1 MAVEE
6 VRLPELGEN
15 IETADVV
22 SVRVSVGESIEKDQT
37 LIEVETEKAAVEIPS
52 PLSGVVKDISVKEG
66 DKLKVGEV
74 ILTLETGAGDTQE
87 EGDGGKPA
95 EATEGEPA
103 EATEGEPARAKR
115 GQPTQG
121 REEESAAGR
130 KGEPEE
136 EVAAQVEDREG
147 VVPEPIV
154 ERESAK
160 EERLKK
166 EEPGKVVPAGPAV
179 RRLAR
184 ELGIDIG
191 DVKGSGPKEGISLED
206 VKRHAKQLIGAKAR
220 QPGAP
225 SMTASRGVDLTLPDF
240 TRWGEIERKP
250 MSSLRR
256 KAADTTSTSWS
267 VIPHVTQFD
276 CADITELER
285 ERRNLGKK
293 VEAAGG
299 KLTVTAIIIKVT
311 ASALRLY
318 PQFNASLDMQ
328 NEEIIYKKYVNIGVA
343 VDTERGLI
351 VPVIRDVDRK
361 NLTQISVELGDLAA
375 RARDKKITLEEMRGA
390 NISVTNLGGLGT
402 TYFSPLVIWPHV
414 AVVGIGRSRTEA
426 VFRDGQF
433 EPRLILPLS
442 ISYDHR
448 LVDGADASRF
458 LRWMGE
464 ALEQPLVLLVEG

>member
-1 MAVEE
+1 MALEE

-22 SVRVSVGESIEKDQT
+22 SVRVSVGDSVAVNEP

-52 PLSGVVKDISVKEG
+52 PASGVVKDINVKAG
-66 DKLKVGEV
+66 DKIRVGEV
-74 ILTLETGAGDTQE
+74 ILTLETEA
-87 EGDGGKPA
+87 EG
-95 EATEGEPA
+95 
-103 EATEGEPARAKR
+103 ARAGGLREDPGPSIALAPAAGPR
-115 GQPTQG
+115 GQPAEG
-121 REEESAAGR
+121 RAGR
-130 KGEPEE
+130 SAGSRKPQPGEGKFAGQIEGRGGVFAEPMIEGDRTEEGRLQKGK
-136 EVAAQVEDREG
+136 R
-147 VVPEPIV
+147 
-154 ERESAK
+154 
-160 EERLKK
+160 
-166 EEPGKVVPAGPAV
+166 GKVVPAGPAA

-191 DVKGSGPKEGISLED
+191 DVKGSGPQERISLED
-206 VKRHAKQLIGAKAR
+206 VKRRAKELIGAKAR
-220 QPGAP
+220 SPGAP
-225 SMTASRGVDLTLPDF
+225 AMPPPPGATRPLPDF
-240 TRWGEIERKP
+240 TRWGQIERKP

-276 CADITELER
+276 SADITELER
-285 ERRNLGKK
+285 ERRHLGKK

-311 ASALRLY
+311 ASALKLY
-318 PQFNASLDMQ
+318 PQFNASVDMQ

-351 VPVIRDVDRK
+351 VPVLRDVDRK
-361 NLTQISVELGDLAA
+361 NVTQISVELGDLAA
-375 RARDKKITLEEMRGA
+375 RARDRKITLEEMQGA

-402 TYFSPLVIWPHV
+402 TYFSPLVLWPHV
-414 AVVGIGRSRTEA
+414 AVVGVGRACTEA
-426 VFRDGQF
+426 VFRDGRF

-448 LVDGADASRF
+448 LIDGADAARF
-458 LRWMGE
+458 LRWIGE
-464 ALEQPLVLLVEG
+464 ALEQPLVLLVQG

>member
-1 MAVEE
+1 
-6 VRLPELGEN
+6 
-15 IETADVV
+15 
-22 SVRVSVGESIEKDQT
+22 
-37 LIEVETEKAAVEIPS
+37 
-52 PLSGVVKDISVKEG
+52 VKEG

-166 EEPGKVVPAGPAV
+166 EEPGKVVPGGPAV

-375 RARDKKITLEEMRGA
+375 RARDKRITLEEMRGA

-414 AVVGIGRSRTEA
+414 AVVGIGRARTEA
-426 VFRDGQF
+426 VFKDGQF

-448 LVDGADASRF
+448 LIDGADASRF

-464 ALEQPLVLLVEG
+464 ALKQPLLLLVEG